1 MWLIDQLYIELG
13 PKPKKYK
20 IELCCGNFHFL
31 DKIRPK
37 RCAYKKSSLF
47 FFQVGE
53 QGFLTWLALAETKSP
68 DRATLML
75 TFIGPSTQQ
84 QIALVLRQ
92 SPSEGSVVT
101 LSNYKGTQ

>member
-1 MWLIDQLYIELG
+1 MQEKHY
-13 PKPKKYK
+13 
-20 IELCCGNFHFL
+20 F
-31 DKIRPK
+31 
-37 RCAYKKSSLF
+37 S

-68 DRATLML
+68 DSATLML

-92 SPSEGSVVT
+92 SPSVGSVIT

>member
-1 MWLIDQLYIELG
+1 MLRELSYFG
-13 PKPKKYK
+13 QSDVP
-20 IELCCGNFHFL
+20 I
-31 DKIRPK
+31 
-37 RCAYKKSSLF
+37 KSYYFF

-75 TFIGPSTQQ
+75 TFIGPSTHQ

-92 SPSEGSVVT
+92 SPSVGSVVT
-101 LSNYKGTQ
+101 LSNYKGTQQRWLNLRRSLF

>member
-1 MWLIDQLYIELG
+1 MSTFILLLNYIYVIVPTL
-13 PKPKKYK
+13 
-20 IELCCGNFHFL
+20 FL
-31 DKIRPK
+31 DKVRPK
-37 RCAYKKSSLF
+37 RCAYKKSY

-92 SPSEGSVVT
+92 SPSVGSVVT

>member
-1 MWLIDQLYIELG
+1 MIKIGKKLLG
-13 PKPKKYK
+13 FRNIQENVEKV
-20 IELCCGNFHFL
+20 IIF
-31 DKIRPK
+31 
-37 RCAYKKSSLF
+37 ST
-47 FFQVGE
+47 FQVGA

-92 SPSEGSVVT
+92 SPSVGSVIT

>member
-1 MWLIDQLYIELG
+1 MQEKLEKVIV
-13 PKPKKYK
+13 
-20 IELCCGNFHFL
+20 F
-31 DKIRPK
+31 
-37 RCAYKKSSLF
+37 F

-92 SPSEGSVVT
+92 SPSVGSVVT
-101 LSNYKGTQ
+101 LSNYKGKGDLISEGTYLF